1 MAVGSSEAEYAA
13 YVRKHESWNFATN
26 VADLTFFQF
35 ANSFIFG
42 ATVLSLYAS
51 HLTDSAVLIGLIPA
65 IQQVA
70 HYLPQLLLARHVE
83 TLPRKK
89 PLILRISVME
99 RLPYLFIAL
108 LALLWPGAP
117 RALAYAVLALS
128 LGLATGA
135 GGLAGPAWQ
144 NMLAKVIRPERRG
157 IFFGVSNATGGLLG
171 VAGAALSRYILG
183 AYAYPTSFGLC
194 FLLAFGAQVISWV
207 ALAGNREPA
216 RKPNKVS
223 LPAREYFRRLPGV
236 LRGNQNF
243 SRYLVGR
250 ALIILG
256 TMATAFYVLYAR
268 EAFGVDD
275 AFAGTLTMVAL
286 TSQTVFTPLLG
297 VLADRKGHKWATVVC
312 TGLGVGA
319 AALALGAPSV
329 GWLYGVFVL
338 MNASTAGL
346 MVANMS
352 MIMTFAE
359 PDDLP
364 TYIGL
369 SNTLL
374 AVPILAAP
382 VMGGWIVD
390 LAGFHALFAVSL
402 ALGLAGMAT
411 MRWAVQEPQSAPTP
425 APAEA

>member
-1 MAVGSSEAEYAA
+1 M
-13 YVRKHESWNFATN
+13 
-26 VADLTFFQF
+26 
-35 ANSFIFG
+35 
-42 ATVLSLYAS
+42 
-51 HLTDSAVLIGLIPA
+51 
-65 IQQVA
+65 
-70 HYLPQLLLARHVE
+70 
-83 TLPRKK
+83 
-89 PLILRISVME
+89 
-99 RLPYLFIAL
+99 
-108 LALLWPGAP
+108 
-117 RALAYAVLALS
+117 
-128 LGLATGA
+128 
-135 GGLAGPAWQ
+135 
-144 NMLAKVIRPERRG
+144 
-157 IFFGVSNATGGLLG
+157 
-171 VAGAALSRYILG
+171 
-183 AYAYPTSFGLC
+183 
-194 FLLAFGAQVISWV
+194 
-207 ALAGNREPA
+207 
-216 RKPNKVS
+216 
-223 LPAREYFRRLPGV
+223 
-236 LRGNQNF
+236 
-243 SRYLVGR
+243 
-250 ALIILG
+250 
-256 TMATAFYVLYAR
+256 AFYVLYAR
-268 EAFGVDD
+268 EAFGVDTPLP
-275 AFAGTLTMVAL
+275 ALTMVAL

-411 MRWAVQEPQSAPTP
+411 MRWAVHEPHATPTP
-425 APAEA
+425 VPAEA